1 MFRSLL
7 LTAVLLLM
15 AGCTPGPQKSP
26 TPPAETPGPTP
37 AGAVPTPVPSDR
49 LAYLAEACGDVW
61 TEPRGDNAF
70 SATVVPSDAESAGM
84 TVRLTV
90 SVDVGGSHARHTASL
105 RAFQGYV
112 TDEAGTVVGLV
123 TGLDAPDDP
132 AGDVAV
138 TLGACPADDAAP
150 DAPLPDGSYQ
160 LRAYGPITP
169 VDHVH
174 VQQEYWVA
182 EPLALTVAGG
192 DVSLG

>member
-26 TPPAETPGPTP
+26 TPPDETPG
-37 AGAVPTPVPSDR
+37 PTPVPSDR
-49 LAYLAEACGDVW
+49 LDYLAQACGDVW
-61 TEPRGDNAF
+61 TEPRGENAF
-70 SATVVPSDAESAGM
+70 SAIVVPSGAPPTGM

-90 SVDVGGSHARHTASL
+90 SVHVGGRSHARHTASL

-112 TDEAGTVVGLV
+112 TDAAGTVVGLV

-132 AGDVAV
+132 TGDVAL
-138 TLGACPADDAAP
+138 TLGACPADGAAP
-150 DAPLPDGSYQ
+150 GAPLPDGSYQ